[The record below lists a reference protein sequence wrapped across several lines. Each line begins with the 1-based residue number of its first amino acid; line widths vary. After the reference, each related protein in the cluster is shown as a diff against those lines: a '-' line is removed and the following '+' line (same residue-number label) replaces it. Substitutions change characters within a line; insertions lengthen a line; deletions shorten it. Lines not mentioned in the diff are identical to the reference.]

1 MNRILPRWPVYAACP
16 SRRNVIQVNR
26 LLGWALLLSPALQ
39 WAAGV
44 RFLDGLAF
52 DLGLL
57 LVHSVISLAIYG
69 LPSAT
74 EQERWK
80 LWVGLRPR
88 GLSPRNEFLL
98 TGWRVF
104 LVAPYVLVGVAAA
117 LGWIVTLGWPGLW
130 LWIPGLWLW
139 IRLPFTVFSHIAQ
152 AVGYAARRWG
162 VYDGEQA
169 LTLGIWLAIAFY
181 ACTVV
186 NLLR

>member
-1 MNRILPRWPVYAACP
+1 MDRFLPRWSACAACP
-16 SRRNVIQVNR
+16 SRRNIIRVNR
-26 LLGWALLLSPALQ
+26 LFGWALLLSPALQ

-44 RFLDGLAF
+44 RFLHGLAF

-57 LVHSVISLAIYG
+57 LVHSVLSLAIYG

-104 LVAPYVLVGVAAA
+104 LVAPYVLVGVAAP
-117 LGWIVTLGWPGLW
+117 LVSVTLGWPGLW
-130 LWIPGLWLW
+130 LLIPGLWLW
-139 IRLPFTVFSHIAQ
+139 IRLPFTVFSHIVQ

-162 VYDGEQA
+162 LCDGEGA
-169 LTLGIWLAIAFY
+169 LTLGICLAIAFY

>member
-1 MNRILPRWPVYAACP
+1 VCAACP
-16 SRRNVIQVNR
+16 SRRNVIQINR

-39 WAAGV
+39 WVAGV
-44 RFLDGLAF
+44 RFLHGLVF

-57 LVHSVISLAIYG
+57 MVHSVISLAIYG

-74 EQERWK
+74 AQENWK

-104 LVAPYVLVGVAAA
+104 LVAPYVLVGFVAP
-117 LGWIVTLGWPGLW
+117 LGWLLTLGWPGPW
-130 LWIPGLWLW
+130 LLL
-139 IRLPFTVFSHIAQ
+139 RLPFTLFSHIAQ

-162 VYDGEQA
+162 LRGGEEA
-169 LTLGIWLAIAFY
+169 LRLGIGLAIAFY
-181 ACTVV
+181 ACSVV